1 MGASV
6 DLASRPGLALGIYPE
21 SDESKLGVLDRFAAQ
36 GASRIRARW
45 QSRAKE
51 FAQVIEE
58 IHACA
63 EGLERMPDE
72 ILSMSISGLRLRL
85 ARDGWNRPLA
95 QEAFAL
101 VREVA
106 DRTVGMRH
114 HDSQILG
121 GWVMFNGMLA
131 EMQTGEGKT
140 LTATLPA
147 STAAIAGVPVHVITA
162 NDYLAARDAELMRPV
177 YEALGLTVGVITEEM
192 GFDQRKVAYAC
203 DITYCTNKQVAF
215 DYLRDRVARGAT
227 RSRLHLKLE
236 RLYSEPAK
244 RSRLMMRGLCYAIV
258 DEADSVLIDEA
269 RTPLILSQ
277 STDVTEEQSTY
288 HDALELAARLTLDVD
303 YTIPSQG
310 RDVRLSDRGKVTLGE
325 LAESLGGIWLGKRRR
340 EELVKQALTAQQ
352 LFIRDRHYLVGDG
365 KVKIIDDSTGR
376 LMADR
381 SWEQGLHQMVETKEG
396 CELSSQKET
405 LARISYQR
413 FFRRYLRLSGMSGTV
428 KEVAGE
434 LASVYGLN
442 VVSIP
447 THRPGRRLGWA
458 ECVYARAEQRDRAV
472 VENVQA
478 LSTQGRAVLVGTRSV
493 LAFETLAARLVAAGV
508 DTQILNARL
517 DRDEAEVVAQAGS
530 PGRVTVATN
539 MAGRGTDIHLSDAVS
554 DSGGL
559 HVIVTEP
566 NEAGRIDRQLIGR
579 CARQGDPG
587 SYQVFAS
594 LEDEIPSLYYP
605 AFIVRLLSL
614 LRTRAGPL
622 PAAWGKRIIHRS
634 QRAIERRHQRARREL
649 ERQDERLAS
658 TLAFAGQEE

>member
-72 ILSMSISGLRLRL
+72 ILSTSLSGLRLRL

-106 DRTVGMRH
+106 GRTVGMRH

-215 DYLRDRVARGAT
+215 DYTT
-227 RSRLHLKLE
+227 RSR
-236 RLYSEPAK
+236 
-244 RSRLMMRGLCYAIV
+244 G
-258 DEADSVLIDEA
+258 
-269 RTPLILSQ
+269 
-277 STDVTEEQSTY
+277 
-288 HDALELAARLTLDVD
+288 
-303 YTIPSQG
+303 
-310 RDVRLSDRGKVTLGE
+310 
-325 LAESLGGIWLGKRRR
+325 
-340 EELVKQALTAQQ
+340 
-352 LFIRDRHYLVGDG
+352 
-365 KVKIIDDSTGR
+365 
-376 LMADR
+376 
-381 SWEQGLHQMVETKEG
+381 
-396 CELSSQKET
+396 
-405 LARISYQR
+405 
-413 FFRRYLRLSGMSGTV
+413 
-428 KEVAGE
+428 
-434 LASVYGLN
+434 
-442 VVSIP
+442 
-447 THRPGRRLGWA
+447 
-458 ECVYARAEQRDRAV
+458 
-472 VENVQA
+472 
-478 LSTQGRAVLVGTRSV
+478 
-493 LAFETLAARLVAAGV
+493 
-508 DTQILNARL
+508 
-517 DRDEAEVVAQAGS
+517 
-530 PGRVTVATN
+530 
-539 MAGRGTDIHLSDAVS
+539 
-554 DSGGL
+554 
-559 HVIVTEP
+559 
-566 NEAGRIDRQLIGR
+566 
-579 CARQGDPG
+579 
-587 SYQVFAS
+587 
-594 LEDEIPSLYYP
+594 
-605 AFIVRLLSL
+605 
-614 LRTRAGPL
+614 
-622 PAAWGKRIIHRS
+622 
-634 QRAIERRHQRARREL
+634 ERRDAKQTAPE
-649 ERQDERLAS
+649 A
-658 TLAFAGQEE
+658 